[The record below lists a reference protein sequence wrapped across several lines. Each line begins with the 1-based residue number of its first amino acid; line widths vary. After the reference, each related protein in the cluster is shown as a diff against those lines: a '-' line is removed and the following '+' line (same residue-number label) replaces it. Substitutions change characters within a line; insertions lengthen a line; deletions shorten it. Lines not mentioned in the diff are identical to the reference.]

1 MLIISSHLKKVMMLI
16 FRMIHSLFA
25 AKLAPAGHSPDDGT
39 GDVPKQFSPSL
50 AANIETLKEL
60 FGPSTELVI
69 RQITVDGEAAA
80 VVSLDGLLD
89 RQVVAEAVLR
99 PLLEA
104 KDTNCRGKALQQH
117 VMKRVLATSELMEQE
132 DASKALDMLMIG
144 FLLIFI
150 DGCDSVLAAGNQGF
164 FLRGIGASESEV
176 SLYGSR
182 EAFTEVL
189 NINMTMMRRR
199 AGNHKLHFERM
210 IIGTKSRTHV
220 MLAYIDGTAN
230 KGIVDD
236 IRKKLQSVKINVLL
250 DATFLTPFLVKKPN
264 TMFTPVCRTER
275 PDILFAKLCEG
286 RVGIMVNGTPFALY
300 LPHLFHENFQN
311 IDDYAVQPFY
321 CVFLRTLKLLTFFS
335 TMILPG
341 LYVAIGTFHAD
352 LLPNYLLLI
361 VAQSDVKTPFPLAIE
376 ALLMHLAFE
385 VIREAGIRMPKAIG
399 GAVSIVGALVLGDA
413 AVSAGLVGAP
423 MVLVVALSAIGSFV
437 VPNLYEPVSVV
448 RLALIAAA
456 GIAGIYGVM
465 AVVTLVMAEICSLNV
480 FGIPYTA
487 PLSPLSANTF
497 RDTIFR
503 VGWRKL
509 AQGVTMPNDMA
520 GSEHYDGEI

>member
-1 MLIISSHLKKVMMLI
+1 MIII
-16 FRMIHSLFA
+16 FQWIQSRIA
-25 AKLAPAGHSPDDGT
+25 AKCAPADNTPDDGT
-39 GDVPKQFSPSL
+39 SDVPQKFMPSL
-50 AANIETLKEL
+50 AANIETLKKL
-60 FGPSTELVI
+60 FGPSAELVV
-69 RQITVDGEAAA
+69 RQITVDGAAAA

-99 PLLEA
+99 PLLET
-104 KDTNCRGKALQQH
+104 KDTHCTGSVLQDH
-117 VMKRVLATSELMEQE
+117 IARKVLATSELMVQD
-132 DASKALDMLMIG
+132 DAVKALDMLMIG
-144 FLLIFI
+144 FVLIFI
-150 DGCDSVLAAGNQGF
+150 DGCDTVLAAGNQGF

-199 AGNHKLHFERM
+199 AGNHKLRYERM

-220 MLAYIDGTAN
+220 MLTYIDGTAP
-230 KGIVDD
+230 KRMVDEV
-236 IRKKLQSVKINVLL
+236 RKKLQSIKINVLL
-250 DATFLTPFLVKKPN
+250 DATFLTPFLVKRPN
-264 TMFTPVCRTER
+264 ALFTPVCRTER
-275 PDILFAKLCEG
+275 PDILLAKLCEG
-286 RVGIMVNGTPFALY
+286 RVGVMINGSPFAIY

-352 LLPNYLLLI
+352 MLPNYLLLI

-376 ALLMHLAFE
+376 AFLMHLAFE

-413 AVSAGLVGAP
+413 AVTAGLVGAP

-437 VPNLYEPVSVV
+437 VPNLYEPVSVM
-448 RLALIAAA
+448 RLVLIAAA
-456 GIAGIYGVM
+456 GVAGIYGVM
-465 AVVTLVMAEICSLNV
+465 AVLLLIMAEICSLHV
-480 FGIPYTA
+480 FGVPYTA
-487 PLSPLSANTF
+487 PLSPLSANAF

-503 VGWRKL
+503 TGWRKL
-509 AQGVTMPNDMA
+509 ASGVTMPNEMA
-520 GSEHYDGEI
+520 GSEYYDGEA